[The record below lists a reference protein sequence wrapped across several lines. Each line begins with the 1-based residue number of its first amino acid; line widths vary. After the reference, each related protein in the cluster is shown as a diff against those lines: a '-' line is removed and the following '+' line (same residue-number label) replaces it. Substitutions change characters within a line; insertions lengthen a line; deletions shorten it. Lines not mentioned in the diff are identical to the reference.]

1 METSKTKNG
10 KSKATIFFLLKFVK
24 MEKFFIILSLKQPNS
39 EERVLAVYK
48 YSKRLLTRTL
58 LPKFLS
64 NNLSLW
70 LFYSWQLR
78 LKLLS
83 SRISYF
89 TTSYWFE
96 KVILLFLSYFSLS
109 EFNAQISKFANE
121 FASISDT

>member
-10 KSKATIFFLLKFVK
+10 KSKTAIFFLLKFVK
-24 MEKFFIILSLKQPNS
+24 MKKFFIILSLKQPNS
-39 EERVLAVYK
+39 EERIFAVYK
-48 YSKRLLTRTL
+48 YSKRLLIRTL
-58 LPKFLS
+58 SPKFLS

-70 LFYSWQLR
+70 LFYGWHLR

-89 TTSYWFE
+89 TTSYWFQ

-109 EFNAQISKFANE
+109 EFNAQIWKFANE